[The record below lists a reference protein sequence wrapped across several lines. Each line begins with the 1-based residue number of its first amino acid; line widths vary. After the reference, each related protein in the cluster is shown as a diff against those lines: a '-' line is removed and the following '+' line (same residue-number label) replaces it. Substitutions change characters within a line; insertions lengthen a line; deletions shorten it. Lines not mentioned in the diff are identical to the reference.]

1 MTDLQISVIS
11 ILCATVIAT
20 TISAIIFMPF
30 LVPSEEQIKN
40 CMKVT
45 NYSYERCEWEMTK

>member
-1 MTDLQISVIS
+1 MPQIKLSNVLITFTTFYAIYVIFS
-11 ILCATVIAT
+11 ILTPT
-20 TISAIIFMPF
+20 
-30 LVPSEEQIKN
+30 EEEIKK